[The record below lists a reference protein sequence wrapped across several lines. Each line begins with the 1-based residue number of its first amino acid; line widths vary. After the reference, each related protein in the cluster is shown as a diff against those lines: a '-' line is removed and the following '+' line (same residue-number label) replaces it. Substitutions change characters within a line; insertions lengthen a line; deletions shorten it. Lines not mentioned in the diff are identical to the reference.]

1 MDQPPPRRRLAR
13 TRAPRAEEASS
24 RAPAEAAANEV
35 PQAPPREIELKLT
48 LGETAARRLA
58 HSPFLTSRNAEG
70 PRTQKLHSIYFD
82 TPDRDLQHAGAAL
95 RLRRAGGRWVQT
107 LKQGGGA
114 AGGLHSRDEIE
125 HWVKGRELDLGAL
138 PPDKL
143 SRRLAEW
150 QHEALL
156 QPRFETR
163 FMRKTWML
171 RTEAGDV
178 VECALDR
185 GSIVTPDGTQSARIC
200 EIELELKSGSVGALF
215 ALARALARECPLEL
229 EDRSKAE
236 RGYAL
241 LEGGMA
247 EPSPVRAARVEL
259 AESDTLGSGLQKVVS
274 AGLAH
279 LHANRRGML
288 AATRPDPEFVHQM
301 RVALRR
307 LRTALT
313 VFGKPDPELQALT
326 LKPRMQ
332 ELARLLGDARD
343 WDVFIETTLAAAQR
357 ALPDE
362 PWSALTVPA
371 GSRQREACAHV
382 EESLRSPAY
391 FELALDLGHLA
402 ATADARTPLQQPL
415 PDYARRVL
423 RRRHKQLRAQ
433 GEGIDG
439 HSPEARHAVRIAAK
453 KMRYASEFFESLFPG
468 KSQASFLRRF
478 VKLQDELGALNDR
491 ASARRLLDNSG
502 APSSQEM
509 LRLQGVLTGWW
520 AASDEASLAR
530 LAKRWR
536 AVEGAGRFWDPAD
549 A

>member
-1 MDQPPPRRRLAR
+1 MPAF
-13 TRAPRAEEASS
+13 RANAVSS
-24 RAPAEAAANEV
+24 RGAAEAPAIEIRE
-35 PQAPPREIELKLT
+35 APPREIELKLT
-48 LGETAARRLA
+48 LDESAARRLA
-58 HSPFLTSRNAEG
+58 RSPFLASTAAEG
-70 PRTQKLHSIYFD
+70 PRTQKLLSIYFD
-82 TPDRDLQHAGAAL
+82 TPACDLRQGGAAM
-95 RLRRAGGRWVQT
+95 RVRRAGGRWVQT

-114 AGGLHSRDEIE
+114 AGGLHSREEFE
-125 HWVKGRELDLGAL
+125 HVLKECQLDLAVL
-138 PPDKL
+138 PQEKL
-143 SRRLAEW
+143 TRRLAEW
-150 QHEALL
+150 QHEGLL

-185 GSIVTPDGTQSARIC
+185 GSIVTPDGTRSAPIC
-200 EIELELKSGSVGALF
+200 EVELELKSGGVGALF
-215 ALARALARECPLEL
+215 AIARALAREFPLEL

-241 LEGGMA
+241 LEGSVA
-247 EPSPVRAARVEL
+247 EPTSVRAERVEL
-259 AESDTLGSGLQKVVS
+259 VESDTLGSGLRKIVG

-279 LHANRRGML
+279 LHANRRAML
-288 AATRPDPEFVHQM
+288 GATRPDPEFVHQM

-313 VFGKPDPELQALT
+313 IFGKSDPELQALT
-326 LKPRMQ
+326 LKGRMQ

-343 WDVFIETTLAAAQR
+343 WDVFVETTLAAAQR

-362 PWSALTVPA
+362 PWSALAVPA
-371 GSRQREACAHV
+371 ASRAREASARV
-382 EESLRSPAY
+382 EEALRSPAY
-391 FELALDLGHLA
+391 FELALDLGELA
-402 ATADARTPLQQPL
+402 ATADARIPLRQPL
-415 PDYARRVL
+415 LDHARRVL
-423 RRRHKQLRAQ
+423 RRRYKQLRGR
-433 GEGIDG
+433 GEGMG
-439 HSPEARHAVRIAAK
+439 SHSPEARHAVRIAAK
-453 KMRYASEFFESLFPG
+453 KMRYASEFFGSLFPG
-468 KSQASFLRRF
+468 KAHASFLRRF

-491 ASARRLLDNSG
+491 ASARRLLDLVG

-520 AASDEASLAR
+520 AASDEASLVA

-536 AVEGAGRFWDPAD
+536 AVERADRFWDSGRAQD